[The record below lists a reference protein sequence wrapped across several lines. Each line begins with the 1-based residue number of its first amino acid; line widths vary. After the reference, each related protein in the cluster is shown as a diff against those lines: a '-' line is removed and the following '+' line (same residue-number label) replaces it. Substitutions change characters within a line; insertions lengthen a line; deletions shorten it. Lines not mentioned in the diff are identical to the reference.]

1 MFSLSCIVGWNCTE
15 CCAYVS
21 KYLYSAIIM
30 ASQSQEKLGLYM
42 LLEYA
47 PFHFITRDYQ
57 EYAVYVEWDC
67 GLLGILYG
75 YVGLH

>member
-1 MFSLSCIVGWNCTE
+1 
-15 CCAYVS
+15 
-21 KYLYSAIIM
+21 M